1 MQAMPLYMI
10 PAVLLLSGLS
20 NAFRI
25 VKVDKS
31 VAVSAD
37 SSNSSGPD
45 ISIVNGRDARQGD
58 FPWQVQL
65 SDRRGHFCGGTLIH
79 ARWVLTAAHCL
90 EGESTSSF
98 NSTAGQHDVRRQSGN
113 EQTSRIRRIHNHPRY
128 NSRTTDNDIALLQL
142 DSAMRMTNFVGTARL
157 PRGDISPGT
166 TCKIS
171 GWGATSESGRGANI
185 LQEGDVRVMSNRD
198 CQNTGY
204 SSSQITA
211 GMLCAQGTRNG
222 RIVDACQG
230 DSGGPLTCG
239 STVHGATSWGRGCA
253 RRDYPGVWA
262 RVAHYRSWIDGIMR

>member
-1 MQAMPLYMI
+1 MPLYMI
-10 PAVLLLSGLS
+10 PAILLLSGLS

-31 VAVSAD
+31 VAVSVD

-58 FPWQVQL
+58 FPWQVEL
-65 SDRRGHFCGGTLIH
+65 SDRRGQFCGGTLIH

-98 NSTAGQHDVRRQSGN
+98 NATAGQHDLRRQSGN

-142 DSAMRMTNFVGTARL
+142 DSAMRMTNFVGLARL

-171 GWGATSESGRGANI
+171 GWGATSEGGRGANI